1 MISSNQ
7 IENNHV
13 NGPGSSG
20 EGVAC
25 GMGTGSTLPDPGRH
39 PTTANVKT
47 KWTKEFNKIV
57 MKCYLKSDPIRRG
70 FRKRMLTSGTRLG
83 SLK

>member
-7 IENNHV
+7 IDNNHV
-13 NGPGSSG
+13 NGTGSSG

-25 GMGTGSTLPDPGRH
+25 GMGTGGTQPDPGRH

-47 KWTKEFNKIV
+47 KWTKELNKIV
-57 MKCYLKSDPIRRG
+57 MKCYLKVIRKKG
-70 FRKRMLTSGTRLG
+70 AFAKECSKG
-83 SLK
+83 LKVDTT